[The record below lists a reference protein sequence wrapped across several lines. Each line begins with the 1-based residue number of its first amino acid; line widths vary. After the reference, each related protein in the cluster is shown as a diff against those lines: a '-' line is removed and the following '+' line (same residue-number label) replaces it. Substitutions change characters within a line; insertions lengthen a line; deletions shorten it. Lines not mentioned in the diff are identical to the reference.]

1 MAINSLTTS
10 NTFANWLTATNS
22 LIGQM
27 NNLTDG
33 NKLNANTM
41 LLLTYPDVSLNVR
54 NVAVI
59 NTLTSNTIT
68 ANNILVIGP
77 AGSLLNVTTNAVFAT
92 ANVIGDVSVQNLT
105 VRGTQ
110 TLSSVTFTNLDLSG
124 YVNAAG
130 YISTSTYFNQLG
142 ANATF
147 AGNVYYTNT
156 VTSIFTLGN
165 VTVRKII
172 TAANLSLLS
181 GGIITT
187 PYLTIS
193 SNVIG
198 NTYFTNNVAI
208 QGSILTTNGASIGG
222 NTTISG
228 FAAVAS
234 NLSVTSNASVGGDLS
249 VTGNTSI
256 GPYTEL
262 VSDLGSISTN
272 QNLNL
277 RNASVF
283 RANIGASLTLTL
295 INPPAAGRAVS
306 TTIFLRQ
313 GTGGSTITLRGNT
326 STGVTGNL
334 RYAYDTAPT
343 LNTVINMVNILSAF
357 TIDGGFNWYVSA
369 PIIGSNTA

>member
-1 MAINSLTTS
+1 MAINPLTTA
-10 NTFANWLTATNS
+10 NTFFNWLTSTNS

-27 NNLTDG
+27 NNLTDTQFSS
-33 NKLNANTM
+33 NSLIV
-41 LLLTYPDVSLNVR
+41 LTRPDISLNVQ
-54 NVAVI
+54 NIAKI
-59 NTLTSNTIT
+59 NTISSNSIT
-68 ANNILVIGP
+68 ASNIIVTG
-77 AGSLLNVTTNAVFAT
+77 AGSLLNVTSNAILGY
-92 ANVIGDVSVQNLT
+92 ANVLYDMSVGNLT

-110 TLSSVTFTNLDLSG
+110 TLSAVTFTNIDLSG
-124 YVNAAG
+124 YVKAG
-130 YISTSTYFNQLG
+130 SYISANTYFNQLG

-147 AGNVYYTNT
+147 AGNVYCTNT
-156 VTSIFTLGN
+156 ITSIFTLGN
-165 VTVRKII
+165 VTVRKIL

-187 PYLTIS
+187 PYLTVS
-193 SNVIG
+193 SNIIG

-208 QGSILTTNGASIGG
+208 QGSLSTTNSISIGG
-222 NTTISG
+222 NTDITGFVTIG
-228 FAAVAS
+228 S
-234 NLSVTSNASVGGDLS
+234 NTSVDGDLS

-262 VSDLGSISTN
+262 VSDLGNISTN

-277 RNASVF
+277 KTASVF
-283 RANIGASLTLTL
+283 KANIGASLRLTL

-306 TTIFLRQ
+306 ATIYLKQ
-313 GTGGSTITLRGNT
+313 GTGGAVLTLRGNT
-326 STGVTGNL
+326 STGAIGNV

-343 LNTVINMVNILSAF
+343 LNTTINMVNILSAF